1 VIKQGAMM
9 VNYEL
14 RKFQE
19 SETLMYLSMRYP
31 AVIELI
37 DAARECGRAHQT
49 FLNELSSGRC
59 KLNCFKQGRRWYV
72 RLIDLA
78 QYIDGHFQ
86 TSLTEDVEQPVAI
99 KRGRPSKSEQ
109 IERRKKILQQHLSKP
124 KSA

>member
-1 VIKQGAMM
+1 MA
-9 VNYEL
+9 NHEL
-14 RKFQE
+14 GKFQE
-19 SETLMYLSMRYP
+19 SATLMYLSMRYP

-49 FLNELSSGRC
+49 FLNELSAGRC

-86 TSLTEDVEQPVAI
+86 PSLTDDVAQPVAA
-99 KRGRPSKSEQ
+99 KRGRPTKSEQ
-109 IERRKKILQQHLSKP
+109 IARRNTILRQHLSKP
-124 KSA
+124 TSA

>member
-1 VIKQGAMM
+1 ME
-9 VNYEL
+9 NYEF

-19 SETLMYLSMRYP
+19 SATLMYLSMRYP

-86 TSLTEDVEQPVAI
+86 PSLTNDVAQPVGI
-99 KRGRPSKSEQ
+99 KRGRPSKAEQ
-109 IERRKKILQQHLSKP
+109 IARRKNILRQHLSKP
-124 KSA
+124 KSARVTV